1 VSPKVS
7 GEALTFDDVLLV
19 PLESDVLPTEVDV
32 STRLTSSIRLGIPL
46 LSSAMDTVTSSR
58 LAIALAREGG
68 LGVVHKNMTP
78 REQAQEVDRVKRSES
93 GMIGDPVTLE
103 PDRPVGEALAVM
115 REFHISGIPI
125 TRNRRLVGILTNR
138 DLRFVRDF
146 ATRVE
151 DVMTKE
157 DLITAPEGTTLEDA
171 KEIFHRHRIEKLPVV
186 DREGFLKGLITFKDM
201 SKRMLFPSACKDE
214 RGRLRVGAAVGVG
227 PDREARLDALREVE
241 VDVVVID
248 TAHGHSRNVLRVVED
263 VKKNFP
269 GLQVIA
275 GNVATE
281 EGTRALI
288 AAGVDAVKVGVG
300 PGASCTTRVVS
311 GVGVPQF
318 TAILRSAE
326 AAAKSGTPIIADG
339 GIKHSGDVAKAIGA
353 GADSVMIGGLFA
365 GTQESPGEMVL
376 YEGRYYKVY
385 RGMGSIEAMR
395 AGSKDRY
402 FQQGV
407 ESESKLVPE
416 GVEGRVPYRGPLS
429 DTVFQLIGGL
439 RSGMG
444 YCGAR
449 TVKDLREKARFV
461 TVTQSGLR
469 ESHPH
474 DMVVTKEAPNYSRPP
489 SL

>member
-1 VSPKVS
+1 
-7 GEALTFDDVLLV
+7 
-19 PLESDVLPTEVDV
+19 
-32 STRLTSSIRLGIPL
+32 II
-46 LSSAMDTVTSSR
+46 
-58 LAIALAREGG
+58 
-68 LGVVHKNMTP
+68 HKNLSVD
-78 REQAQEVDRVKRSES
+78 EQATEVDRVKRSES

-115 REFHISGIPI
+115 REFHISGIPV

-138 DLRFVRDF
+138 DLRFVRDY
-146 ATRVE
+146 ATRIE

-157 DLITAPEGTTLEDA
+157 NLVTAPEGTTLEDA

-186 DREGFLKGLITFKDM
+186 DREGYLKGLITFKDM
-201 SKRMLFPSACKDE
+201 SKRLQYPNACKDE

-227 PDREARLDALREVE
+227 SDREARLEALREVD

-248 TAHGHSRNVLRVVED
+248 TAHGHSQNVLRVVEET
-263 VKKNFP
+263 KKSYP
-269 GLQVIA
+269 DLQVIA

-281 EGTRALI
+281 DGTKALVE
-288 AAGVDAVKVGVG
+288 AGVDAVKVGVG

-318 TAILRSAE
+318 TAVERSAE
-326 AAAKSGTPIIADG
+326 AASKGGIPVISDG
-339 GIKHSGDVAKAIGA
+339 GVKYSGDIAKAIGA
-353 GADSVMIGGLFA
+353 GAESVMIGSLFA
-365 GTQESPGEMVL
+365 GTQESPGETVL
-376 YEGRYYKVY
+376 FEGRYYKVY
-385 RGMGSIEAMR
+385 RGMGSLEAMR

-402 FQQGV
+402 FQQAV
-407 ESESKLVPE
+407 ESDSKLVPE

-449 TVKDLREKARFV
+449 TIEELRKKARFV
-461 TVTQSGLR
+461 KVTQSGLR

-474 DMVVTKEAPNYSRPP
+474 DMVVTKESPNYSRP
-489 SL
+489 SSS